1 MAWEK
6 SSDALIAAF
15 DAAVP
20 DGPTVE
26 RRQMFGYPCAFANNN
41 MFMGLHE
48 QNFILRLSGDDRAEI
63 KASHNAAPFEPMKG
77 RAMKEYVALPGA
89 ILDDAAALG
98 SWVARSFAFASALPV
113 KEKKPRKK
121 RAKG

>member
-6 SSDALIAAF
+6 SSHALVAAF

-20 DGPTVE
+20 DGPAVE
-26 RRQMFGYPCAFANNN
+26 RRQMFGYPCAFVNNN

-48 QNFILRLSGDDRAEI
+48 QNFILRLSEEDRAEI

-77 RAMKEYVALPGA
+77 RAMKEYVALPDA
-89 ILDDAAALG
+89 ILGDAAALG
-98 SWVARSFAFASALPV
+98 AWVARSFAFASALPV

-121 RAKG
+121 KAKG